1 MKSLK
6 KQYVLNHSDVQC
18 PTHVGNL
25 INSLL
30 IADYREGFKQFL
42 AWLLALLAGVLRRSE
57 TVLARCVNNNRRS
70 SW

>member
-18 PTHVGNL
+18 PTHVNNL

-42 AWLLALLAGVLRRSE
+42 AWLLAPLAGVRRQSE
-57 TVLARCVNNNRRS
+57 TVLAQYANNDHRS
-70 SW
+70 SS